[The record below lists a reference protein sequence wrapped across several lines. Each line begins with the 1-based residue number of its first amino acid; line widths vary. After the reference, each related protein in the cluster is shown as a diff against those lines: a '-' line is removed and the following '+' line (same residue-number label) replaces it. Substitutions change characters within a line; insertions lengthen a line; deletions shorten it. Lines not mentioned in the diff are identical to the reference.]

1 MTQPRDNALRVYFH
15 SSWVSQTKKGGWA
28 FLMTRKDSEGNLQ
41 RSRLK
46 GSAKETTQQ
55 AMELT
60 AIIEAFRRINERQLA
75 DRPIA
80 VYTSSNYINQG
91 ISTWL
96 AGWKAKNWKGANKK
110 PVKNA
115 ELWQEL
121 DKWNEEFK
129 PTWELITN
137 EGDHPA
143 SAEVKAMAVSA
154 GKVV

>member
-1 MTQPRDNALRVYFH
+1 MTQSKDNTLRVYFH
-15 SSWVSQTKKGGWA
+15 SSWISQTKKGGWA
-28 FLMTRKDSEGNLQ
+28 FLMTRRDSESNLQ
-41 RSRLK
+41 RSGLK
-46 GSAKETTQQ
+46 GSATATTQQ

-60 AIIEAFRRINERQLA
+60 AVTEAFRRINERQLA
-75 DRPIA
+75 DRPIT

-91 ISTWL
+91 INTWL
-96 AGWKAKNWKGANKK
+96 AGWKAKNWKGATKK
-110 PVKNA
+110 PIKNA

-143 SAEVKAMAVSA
+143 DAEVKAIAVTA
-154 GKVV
+154 GKGA

>member
-1 MTQPRDNALRVYFH
+1 MTKSTDNTLRVYFH
-15 SSWVSQTKKGGWA
+15 SSWVSQTKRGGWA
-28 FLMTRKDSEGNLQ
+28 YLMTRKCNEGNLQ
-41 RSRLK
+41 RSGLK
-46 GSAKETTQQ
+46 GRASSTTQQ
-55 AMELT
+55 TMELK
-60 AIIEAFRRINERQLA
+60 AVIEAFRRINERQLA
-75 DRPIA
+75 DRPIT

-91 ISTWL
+91 INTWL

-121 DKWNEEFK
+121 DKWNDKFK

-143 SAEVKAMAVSA
+143 ASEVKAMAVKA
-154 GKVV
+154 A

>member
-1 MTQPRDNALRVYFH
+1 MTRRDNEN
-15 SSWVSQTKKGGWA
+15 
-28 FLMTRKDSEGNLQ
+28 DLQ
-41 RSRLK
+41 RSGLK
-46 GSAKETTQQ
+46 GSASATTQQ
-55 AMELT
+55 TMELT
-60 AIIEAFRRINERQLA
+60 AVVEAFRRINERQLA
-75 DRPIA
+75 DRPIT

-91 ISTWL
+91 INTWL

-143 SAEVKAMAVSA
+143 DAEVKAMAVTA
-154 GKVV
+154 

>member
-1 MTQPRDNALRVYFH
+1 
-15 SSWVSQTKKGGWA
+15 
-28 FLMTRKDSEGNLQ
+28 MTRKDSEGKLQ
-41 RSRLK
+41 RSGLR
-46 GSAKETTQQ
+46 GSVKETSQQ

-129 PTWELITN
+129 PTWEFITN

-154 GKVV
+154 GKIA